1 MLIVVGLMPVLM
13 LAYVTNEPFGCFLN
27 LVCVMSFTGLH
38 EVARELES
46 PFQNVPNDVPLNN
59 FQAQYNESLLQMFT
73 GYHPDAHWEV
83 VEKKEEQTSVP
94 SSFPTFREETLSNDE
109 DDVPSIA
116 EEKQDVEGDVELGK
130 S

>member
-1 MLIVVGLMPVLM
+1 MLIVVWPMPILM
-13 LAYVTNEPFGCFLN
+13 LAYHLALLENIQ
-27 LVCVMSFTGLH
+27 
-38 EVARELES
+38 VARELEN

-116 EEKQDVEGDVELGK
+116 EEKQDVESDVELGK